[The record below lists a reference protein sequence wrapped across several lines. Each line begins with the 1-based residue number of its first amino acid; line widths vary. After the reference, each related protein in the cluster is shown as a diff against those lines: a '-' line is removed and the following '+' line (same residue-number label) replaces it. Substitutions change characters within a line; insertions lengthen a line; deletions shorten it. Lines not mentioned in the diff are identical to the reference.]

1 MFLTSKF
8 IFEIIKLVIRVDREP
23 ADIEIKATAE
33 AEIEKETEAEV
44 KPEPY
49 TRKEELKQTAI
60 EVEADLITPV
70 SVEAEVEA

>member
-23 ADIEIKATAE
+23 ADIEIKAE

-70 SVEAEVEA
+70 PVEA